1 MRILYAFSAVI
12 FSLLIFSCKKTGF
25 INSPNALIGFS
36 ADTLKFD
43 TVFVTAGSVY
53 QSFKIINGND
63 RKLRLSSIRLSGGA
77 ASAFKINVDGTSGS
91 SFTDVDINANDS
103 IYVFVQVNVNPSAA
117 NLPFVIRDSI
127 LFNYNGNSHNIQ
139 LEAWGK
145 NAHFFRNRIIAANET
160 WNNDLPYVILGSLTV
175 NANQTLTINNGCRIY
190 MHADAPVLVNGTLL
204 VNGQKDS
211 ANRVYFRG
219 DRLDDP
225 YKDYPA
231 AWPGI
236 FFYTSS
242 KNNILNY
249 AVIRNAYQAIALQDP
264 SSNANPKLTLSQCII
279 DNAYDAGILSLNSS
293 LRAVNCLISNCG
305 KNIFLAKGGNY
316 QFIHCTAASYSNYF
330 IEHKNPVLL
339 LSNYITVNN
348 IPQAADLNAQFTNC
362 IFWGDGGLVNDEV
375 LTATNAGAAFNV
387 VVNNALWKVQ
397 STPANITASQ
407 VISNQAPGFDS
418 IDISHHYYD
427 FHLLPGSPA
436 IDKGVNAG
444 ILIDLDGK
452 SRPVGTL
459 PDLGAYEKQ

>member
-1 MRILYAFSAVI
+1 MKSLYALCAAI

-25 INSPNALIGFS
+25 INSPNAVIGFS

-53 QSFKIINGND
+53 QSFKIMNNND
-63 RKLRLSSIRLSGGA
+63 KKLRLSSVRLAGGST
-77 ASAFKINVDGTSGS
+77 SAFKVNVDGTSGS

-103 IYVFVQVNVNPSAA
+103 IYVFVQVNINPSAA

-127 LFNYNGNSHNIQ
+127 LFNYNGNSHYIQ

-175 NANQTLTINNGCRIY
+175 NANQTLTINNGCRVY
-190 MHADAPVLVNGTLL
+190 LHADAPFLVNGTLQ

-236 FFYTSS
+236 YFYTSS
-242 KNNILNY
+242 KNNLLNY
-249 AVIRNAYQAIALQDP
+249 AVIKNAYQAIALQDP
-264 SSNANPKLTLSQCII
+264 ATNANPKLTLNQCII

-293 LRAVNCLISNCG
+293 LRAVNCLVSNCG
-305 KNIFLAKGGNY
+305 KNIFLAEGGNY

-348 IPQAADLNAQFTNC
+348 SPLVADLNAQFTNC
-362 IFWGDGGLVNDEV
+362 IFWGDGGLVTDEV
-375 LTATNAGAAFNV
+375 LTARNTGATFNV
-387 VVNNALWKVQ
+387 IVNNALWKVQ
-397 STPANITASQ
+397 SAPANITASQ
-407 VISNQAPGFDS
+407 VISNQSPGFDS

-427 FHLLPGSPA
+427 FHLLSGSPA

-444 ILIDLDGK
+444 ITIDLDGK
-452 SRPVGTL
+452 LRLVGTL

>member
-1 MRILYAFSAVI
+1 MKSLYALCAAI

-25 INSPNALIGFS
+25 INSPNAVIGFS

-53 QSFKIINGND
+53 QSFKIMNNND
-63 RKLRLSSIRLSGGA
+63 KKLRLSSVRLAGGST
-77 ASAFKINVDGTSGS
+77 SAFKVNVDGTSGS

-103 IYVFVQVNVNPSAA
+103 IYVFVQVNINPSAA

-127 LFNYNGNSHNIQ
+127 LFNYNGNSHYIQ

-175 NANQTLTINNGCRIY
+175 NANQTLTINNGCRVY
-190 MHADAPVLVNGTLL
+190 LHADAPFLVNGTLQ

-236 FFYTSS
+236 YFYTSS
-242 KNNILNY
+242 KNNLLNY
-249 AVIRNAYQAIALQDP
+249 AVIKNAYQAIALQDP
-264 SSNANPKLTLSQCII
+264 ATNANPKLTLNQCII

-293 LRAVNCLISNCG
+293 LRAVNCLVSNCG
-305 KNIFLAKGGNY
+305 KNIFLAEGGNY

-348 IPQAADLNAQFTNC
+348 SPLVADLNAQFTNC
-362 IFWGDGGLVNDEV
+362 IFWGDGGLVTDEV
-375 LTATNAGAAFNV
+375 LTARNTGAAFNV
-387 VVNNALWKVQ
+387 IVNNALWKVQ
-397 STPANITASQ
+397 SAPANITASQ
-407 VISNQAPGFDS
+407 VISNQSPGFDS

-427 FHLLPGSPA
+427 FHLLSGSPA

-444 ILIDLDGK
+444 ITIDLDGK
-452 SRPVGTL
+452 LRLVGTL